1 MWRSSLSGWCN
12 SNPHS
17 LHLVLVDFPFFP
29 KRPMTYDFYE
39 LIKRFFIPCSLAIK
53 NITVLGSGVMGHG
66 IAQVSAT
73 AGYNVVLRDIK
84 QEFLDKAM
92 EKIKWSLDKLVT
104 KEKIS
109 SEEGATI
116 FSRITPIV
124 DLNDAV
130 KDAELVIEVVPEIM
144 DLKKQVYAEL
154 DKVAKPE
161 VVFASNTSTLPITEI
176 ANTTSRP
183 DKFIG
188 IHFFNPPQL
197 MKLVEVIPGEKT
209 SQEIT
214 NLTQEFVKSV
224 NKQAVLCRKDV
235 PGFII
240 NRLFIPMVHEACYLQ
255 DRTGSTLEEID
266 SAVKFK
272 LGFPMGIFELA
283 DFTGMDVIHKAT
295 VEMHLRDK
303 KVITP
308 HKTIEK
314 MFDEK
319 KLGQKSGEGYYKY
332 SDDKYERVE
341 LSEELAQ
348 KCNPIQLVANVLN
361 NAAWLITNGASDIE
375 EIEMAARLGL
385 GLRKPLF
392 ETAKEVGIKNIVDE
406 LNNLAQIHGE
416 FYKPDPLLESMV

>member
-1 MWRSSLSGWCN
+1 
-12 SNPHS
+12 
-17 LHLVLVDFPFFP
+17 
-29 KRPMTYDFYE
+29 MTV
-39 LIKRFFIPCSLAIK
+39 K

-92 EKIKWSLDKLVT
+92 EKIKWSLDKLVS

-109 SEEGATI
+109 KEKGDSI

-124 DLNDAV
+124 DLNEAV
-130 KDAELVIEVVPEIM
+130 KNAELVIEVVPEIM
-144 DLKKQVYAEL
+144 DLKKSVYAEL
-154 DKVAKPE
+154 DKAASPE

-183 DKFIG
+183 EKFIG

-214 NLTQEFVKSV
+214 DLTQEYVKSV

-240 NRLFIPMVHEACYLQ
+240 NRLFIPMVHEACYAQ
-255 DRTGSTLEEID
+255 DRTNATLEEID

-303 KVITP
+303 KVINP
-308 HKTIEK
+308 HPTIEK

-332 SDDKYERVE
+332 SDDKYERVA
-341 LSEELAQ
+341 LSEELAE
-348 KCNPIQLVANVLN
+348 KFNPIQLVANILN
-361 NAAWLITNGASDIE
+361 NAAWLITNGASDIA
-375 EIEMAARLGL
+375 EIEKAAQLGL
-385 GLRKPLF
+385 GLKKPLF
-392 ETAKEVGIKNIVDE
+392 ETAKEIGIKNIVNE
-406 LNNLAQIHGE
+406 LNKLAEKHGE
-416 FYKPDPLLESMV
+416 FYKPDPLLVSMQ

>member
-1 MWRSSLSGWCN
+1 MN
-12 SNPHS
+12 
-17 LHLVLVDFPFFP
+17 
-29 KRPMTYDFYE
+29 E
-39 LIKRFFIPCSLAIK
+39 LIKGISEYEILNIK
-53 NITVLGSGVMGHG
+53 NSTVLGSGVMGHG

-92 EKIKWSLDKLVT
+92 EKIRWSLDKLVT

-109 SEEGATI
+109 KEEGNAI
-116 FSRITPIV
+116 FSRIRPAV

-154 DKVAKPE
+154 DKAAKPE
-161 VVFASNTSTLPITEI
+161 VIFASNTSTLPITEI

-209 SQEIT
+209 SKEIT
-214 NLTQEFVKSV
+214 ELTQEFVKTV
-224 NKQAVLCRKDV
+224 NKQAVVCRKDV

-255 DRTGSTLEEID
+255 DRTGASLEEID

-303 KVITP
+303 KVINP
-308 HKTIEK
+308 HKTVEK
-314 MFDEK
+314 MFNEK

-341 LSEELAQ
+341 LSEDLAQ

-375 EIEMAARLGL
+375 EIEKAAKLGL

-392 ETAKEVGIKNIVDE
+392 ETAKEIGIQNIIDE
-406 LNNLAQIHGE
+406 LNKLTEKFGE
-416 FYKPDPLLESMV
+416 FYKPDPLLESMI

>member
-1 MWRSSLSGWCN
+1 MN
-12 SNPHS
+12 
-17 LHLVLVDFPFFP
+17 
-29 KRPMTYDFYE
+29 E
-39 LIKRFFIPCSLAIK
+39 LIKGISEYGVLNIK

-92 EKIKWSLDKLVT
+92 EKIHWSLDKLVT

-109 SEEGATI
+109 KEEGDAI
-116 FSRITPIV
+116 FSRITPVV
-124 DLNDAV
+124 DLIDAV

-154 DKVAKPE
+154 DKAAKPE
-161 VVFASNTSTLPITEI
+161 VIFASNTSTLPITEI

-209 SQEIT
+209 AQEIT
-214 NLTQEFVKSV
+214 ELTQDFVRSV

-255 DRTGSTLEEID
+255 DRTGASLEEID

-303 KVITP
+303 KVIKP
-308 HKTIEK
+308 HKTVEK

-341 LSEELAQ
+341 LSEELAK
-348 KCNPIQLVANVLN
+348 KCDPIQLVANVLN
-361 NAAWLITNGASDIE
+361 NAAWLITNGASDVE
-375 EIEMAARLGL
+375 EIEKAAKLGL

-392 ETAKEVGIKNIVDE
+392 ETAKEIGIQNIVDE
-406 LNNLAQIHGE
+406 LNNLTREYGE
-416 FYKPDPLLESMV
+416 FYRPDPLLETMI

>member
-1 MWRSSLSGWCN
+1 
-12 SNPHS
+12 
-17 LHLVLVDFPFFP
+17 
-29 KRPMTYDFYE
+29 MTV
-39 LIKRFFIPCSLAIK
+39 K

-92 EKIKWSLDKLVT
+92 EKIKWSLDKLVS

-109 SEEGATI
+109 KEEGDSI
-116 FSRITPIV
+116 FSRIIPIV
-124 DLNDAV
+124 DLNEAV
-130 KDAELVIEVVPEIM
+130 KNAELVIEVVPEIM
-144 DLKKQVYAEL
+144 DLKKVVYAEL
-154 DKVAKPE
+154 DKVAGPE
-161 VVFASNTSTLPITEI
+161 VIFASNTSTLPITEI

-183 DKFIG
+183 EKFIG

-197 MKLVEVIPGEKT
+197 MKLVEIIPGEKT

-214 NLTQEFVKSV
+214 DLTQEYVKSV

-240 NRLFIPMVHEACYLQ
+240 NRLFIPMVHEACYAQ
-255 DRTGSTLEEID
+255 DRTNATLEEID

-303 KVITP
+303 KVINP
-308 HKTIEK
+308 HPTIEK
-314 MFDEK
+314 MFNEK

-332 SDDKYERVE
+332 SDDKYERVS
-341 LSEELAQ
+341 LSQELAE
-348 KCNPIQLVANVLN
+348 KFNPIQLVANILN
-361 NAAWLITNGASDIE
+361 NAAWLITNGASDIG
-375 EIEMAARLGL
+375 EIEKAAQLGL
-385 GLRKPLF
+385 GLKKPLF
-392 ETAKEVGIKNIVDE
+392 ETAKEIGIKNIIDE
-406 LNNLAQIHGE
+406 LNELAEKHGE
-416 FYKPDPLLESMV
+416 FYKPDPLLISMQ

>member
-1 MWRSSLSGWCN
+1 
-12 SNPHS
+12 
-17 LHLVLVDFPFFP
+17 
-29 KRPMTYDFYE
+29 MTV
-39 LIKRFFIPCSLAIK
+39 K

-92 EKIKWSLDKLVT
+92 EKIKWSLDKLVS

-109 SEEGATI
+109 KEEGDSI

-124 DLNDAV
+124 DLNEAV
-130 KDAELVIEVVPEIM
+130 KNAELVIEVVPEIM
-144 DLKKQVYAEL
+144 DLKKYVYAEL
-154 DKVAKPE
+154 DKAANPE

-183 DKFIG
+183 EKFIG

-214 NLTQEFVKSV
+214 DLTLEYVKSV
-224 NKQAVLCRKDV
+224 NKQAVVCRKDV

-240 NRLFIPMVHEACYLQ
+240 NRLFIPMVHEACYAQ
-255 DRTGSTLEEID
+255 DRTNSTLEEID

-303 KVITP
+303 KVINP
-308 HKTIEK
+308 HPTVEK

-332 SDDKYERVE
+332 SDDKYERVA
-341 LSEELAQ
+341 LSEELAE
-348 KCNPIQLVANVLN
+348 KFNPIQLVANILN
-361 NAAWLITNGASDIE
+361 NAAWLITNGASDIG
-375 EIEMAARLGL
+375 EIEKAAQLGL
-385 GLRKPLF
+385 GLKKPLF
-392 ETAKEVGIKNIVDE
+392 ETAKEIGIKNIVDE
-406 LNNLAQIHGE
+406 LNKLAEKHGD
-416 FYKPDPLLESMV
+416 FYKPDPLLISML

>member
-1 MWRSSLSGWCN
+1 MSL
-12 SNPHS
+12 
-17 LHLVLVDFPFFP
+17 VAV
-29 KRPMTYDFYE
+29 
-39 LIKRFFIPCSLAIK
+39 K

-92 EKIKWSLDKLVT
+92 EKIKWSLDKLVS

-109 SEEGATI
+109 KEEGDAI
-116 FSRITPIV
+116 FGRITPIV

-130 KDAELVIEVVPEIM
+130 KNAEMVIEVVPEIM
-144 DLKKQVYAEL
+144 DLKKSVYAEL
-154 DKVAKPE
+154 DKAAGPE
-161 VVFASNTSTLPITEI
+161 VIFASNTSTLPITEI

-183 DKFIG
+183 EKFIG

-209 SQEIT
+209 AQEIT
-214 NLTQEFVKSV
+214 DLTQDYVKSV

-240 NRLFIPMVHEACYLQ
+240 NRLFIPMVHEACFVK
-255 DRTGSTLEEID
+255 DRTGASLEEID

-295 VEMHLRDK
+295 TEMHLRDK
-303 KVITP
+303 KVINP
-308 HKTIEK
+308 HALVEK

-332 SDDKYERVE
+332 SDDKYERVT

-348 KCNPIQLVANVLN
+348 KCDPIQLVANILN
-361 NAAWLITNGASDIE
+361 NAAWLVSNGASDIE
-375 EIEMAARLGL
+375 EIEKAAQLGL
-385 GLRKPLF
+385 GLKKPLF
-392 ETAKEVGIKNIVDE
+392 ETAKEIGIKKIVDE
-406 LNNLAQIHGE
+406 LNKLADEHGE
-416 FYKPDPLLESMV
+416 FYRPDPLLISMQ

>member
-1 MWRSSLSGWCN
+1 M
-12 SNPHS
+12 
-17 LHLVLVDFPFFP
+17 VV
-29 KRPMTYDFYE
+29 
-39 LIKRFFIPCSLAIK
+39 K

-92 EKIKWSLDKLVT
+92 EKIKWSLDKLVS

-109 SEEGATI
+109 KEEGESI

-124 DLNDAV
+124 DLNEAV
-130 KDAELVIEVVPEIM
+130 KNAELVIEVVPEIM
-144 DLKKQVYAEL
+144 DLKKSVYAEL
-154 DKVAKPE
+154 DKVAGPE
-161 VVFASNTSTLPITEI
+161 VIFASNTSTLPITEI

-183 DKFIG
+183 EKFIG

-209 SQEIT
+209 AQEIT
-214 NLTQEFVKSV
+214 DLTQEYVKSV

-240 NRLFIPMVHEACYLQ
+240 NRLFIPMVHEACFAQ
-255 DRTGSTLEEID
+255 DRTNATLEEID

-272 LGFPMGIFELA
+272 LGFPMVIFELA
-283 DFTGMDVIHKAT
+283 EFTGMDVIHKAT

-303 KVITP
+303 KVINP
-308 HKTIEK
+308 HPTVEK
-314 MFDEK
+314 MFNEK

-332 SDDKYERVE
+332 SDDKYERVM

-348 KCNPIQLVANVLN
+348 KFNPIQLVANIVN
-361 NAAWLITNGASDIE
+361 NAAWLITNGASDIG
-375 EIEMAARLGL
+375 EIEKAAQLGL
-385 GLRKPLF
+385 GLKKPLF
-392 ETAKEVGIKNIVDE
+392 ETAKEIGIKNIVDE
-406 LNNLAQIHGE
+406 LNKLAEKYGE
-416 FYKPDPLLESMV
+416 FYKPDPLLISMQ